1 MKMMIALRR
10 VSTPITPIEN
20 STALKKSDSVSTD
33 TLLALAEH
41 HRADDGGEQQH
52 ARHLEGQEVFVE
64 EGAGEGRDGPA
75 AGELSR
81 QRILR
86 QPERFR
92 HARLR
97 DREHLREQR
106 KADRAGHE
114 LPAKAA
120 SVGELGR

>member
-41 HRADDGGEQQH
+41 HRADDGGEQEH

-64 EGAGEGRDGPA
+64 ERAGEGRDRA
-75 AGELSR
+75 RAGAL
-81 QRILR
+81 QREGVLG
-86 QPERFR
+86 QPQRR
-92 HARLR
+92 GHARAR
-97 DREHLREQR
+97 D
-106 KADRAGHE
+106 G
-114 LPAKAA
+114 
-120 SVGELGR
+120 